1 MFKRKD
7 GQELSSGTDS
17 IVNLKDFG
25 LNVRQIDI
33 LTKITNDNMVLS
45 YNDHQRLY
53 DKSRATAERDFT
65 ILLENNLVKRIVKNR
80 KVYYASI
87 DY

>member
-7 GQELSSGTDS
+7 RQELSSGTDS